1 MLDFRQ
7 ASQSQPKWTQRRQM
21 GWLLVVVVLG
31 LILGMTRSGWQL
43 LHRLQSSDTHQGQ
56 QRMPCESAVDTRVS
70 PRSLEHEIP
79 GTFVSPAGPET
90 QPEPNNSG
98 HYFRGV
104 MSNYL
109 QTVRDD
115 SPFVHAEQDA
125 WFNLLD
131 VLNKAD
137 LDDLKR
143 ASRGPTTFVQ
153 LYRQSDEYRGEL
165 VTLRGIV
172 RRVYRVAAPKNDY
185 GLKYYYQIWLT
196 PDDNLSNVEVVF
208 CLRLPP
214 GFPMGEGLSEHV
226 EVAGFHFKRWLYRAQ
241 DTLRSAPVVLAQT
254 IELQRRPVFGR
265 RSDEGLGG
273 VLTILVGTALAAMLF
288 AVFLYFRTRRVR
300 RRRPSEA
307 KIEVP
312 APSEPRI

>member
-1 MLDFRQ
+1 
-7 ASQSQPKWTQRRQM
+7 M

-31 LILGMTRSGWQL
+31 LVLGMTKSGWQL
-43 LHRLQSSDTHQGQ
+43 LHRLPSSDPRQTQ
-56 QRMPCESAVDTRVS
+56 QRTSSESAVDTRVS
-70 PRSLEHEIP
+70 SRSLEHEIP
-79 GTFVSPAGPET
+79 GTFISPAGPEP
-90 QPEPNNSG
+90 QPEPNDSG

-109 QTVRDD
+109 QAVRDD
-115 SPFVHAEQDA
+115 SPFVCAEQDA

-137 LDDLKR
+137 LHELKR

-165 VTLRGIV
+165 VTLHGIV

-185 GLKYYYQIWLT
+185 GFKYYYQIWLT

-208 CLRLPP
+208 CLRLPA
-214 GFPMGEGLSEHV
+214 GFPTGEGLSEHA
-226 EVAGFHFKRWLYRAQ
+226 EVTGFHFKRWLYRAQ
-241 DTLRSAPVVLAQT
+241 DTLRSAPVILAQT
-254 IELQRRPVFGR
+254 IEVQKRPVFGR
-265 RSDEGLGG
+265 RADEGVGSG
-273 VLTILVGTALAAMLF
+273 WTILAGTALAAMGTVAF
-288 AVFLYFRTRRVR
+288 VYFRTRRVR
-300 RRRPSEA
+300 RKGANEAKIA

-312 APSEPRI
+312 APSEPHI